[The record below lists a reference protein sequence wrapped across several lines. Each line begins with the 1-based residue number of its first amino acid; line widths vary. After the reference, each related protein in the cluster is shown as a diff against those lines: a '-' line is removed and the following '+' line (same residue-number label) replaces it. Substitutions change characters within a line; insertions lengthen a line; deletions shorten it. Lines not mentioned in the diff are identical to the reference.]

1 MTALIVILI
10 IIGALV
16 LLRIAKK
23 IWHFPAPAFTG
34 YFFGS
39 SLRRRGQPPASII
52 ESSGIKPGMTVVDLG
67 CGSGA
72 FTPYVARVVGKEGRV
87 YGVDVQAGML
97 KQLERK
103 LAREE
108 FRDVTN
114 VELKLAS
121 AYELPF
127 EDGSIDLVYMVGVL
141 QEIPDRSRALRE
153 VCRVLKKGGTLA
165 VTEMLIDPDYP
176 FRSTTRKICRRE
188 GFTPEASL
196 GNFWIYTER
205 FRR

>member
-10 IIGALV
+10 IIGV
-16 LLRIAKK
+16 LILFRIAKK
-23 IWHFPAPAFTG
+23 IWHLPAPAYTG

-39 SLRRRGQPPASII
+39 KLRHRGQPPSGII

-72 FTPYVARVVGKEGRV
+72 FTPYVARAVGKEGRV
-87 YGVDVQAGML
+87 YGVDIQAGML

-103 LAREE
+103 LAGEE

-114 VELKLAS
+114 VESKLAS

-127 EDGSIDLVYMVGVL
+127 EDGTIDLVYMVGVL
-141 QEIPDRSRALRE
+141 QEIPDRGKALRE
-153 VCRVLKKGGTLA
+153 VYRVLKKGGTLA
-165 VTEMLIDPDYP
+165 VTEMLVDPDYP
-176 FRSTTRKICRRE
+176 WRSTTKKICQRE

-196 GNFWIYTER
+196 GNLWIYTER
-205 FRR
+205 FRK